1 MNNFYR
7 EFKPGTTAVN
17 LIDMYGVK
25 IIGKI
30 GTYKSSY
37 VKKTDAITYLKII
50 KNDVTIHERNLGV
63 NRCINCDE
71 WVSDKLEAV
80 CWLLMENVDTIDIEN
95 IMNRLIENRLTLDIH
110 RMKRWKENER
120 KKEEQKALHEKRE
133 QNEKEG
139 CILLEKHDLY
149 LFDGVKTS
157 NNGYQTMVL
166 RFHNDKFKK
175 SFLHAYELYKK
186 DSRNKTVGG
195 YMDFLIQYPNTDDA
209 KQIDIVYRSSD
220 LINWNSLDQIKS
232 ILLLSQTRRKHDGK

>member
-7 EFKPGTTAVN
+7 ECKPGTQLIN
-17 LIDMYGVK
+17 LIDMYGIK
-25 IIGKI
+25 IVGKI
-30 GTYKSSY
+30 GTLESSY
-37 VKKTDAITYLKII
+37 VPKTDAITYLKII
-50 KNDVTIHERNLGV
+50 KNGTTIYDHNLNV
-63 NRCINCDE
+63 NRCIKYDE
-71 WVSDKLEAV
+71 WAPDKLEAV

-95 IMNRLIENRLTLDIH
+95 IMDRLIHNELSLNIH
-110 RMKRWKENER
+110 HMKMWKKQER
-120 KKEEQKALHEKRE
+120 KKEEQKALHEQRE
-133 QNEKEG
+133 RNKKEG
-139 CILLEKHDLY
+139 CTLLEKHDLY
-149 LFDGVKTS
+149 LFDGVKTP

-166 RFHNDKFKK
+166 RFHNDKFKE

-232 ILLLSQTRRKHDGK
+232 ILSLS